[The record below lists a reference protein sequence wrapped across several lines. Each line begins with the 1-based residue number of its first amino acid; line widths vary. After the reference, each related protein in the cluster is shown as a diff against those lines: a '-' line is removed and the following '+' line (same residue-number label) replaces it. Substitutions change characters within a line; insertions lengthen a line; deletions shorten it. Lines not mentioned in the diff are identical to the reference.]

1 MASPANREF
10 AFDLLSLDGKLNA
23 LYTTLDKF
31 TSALTRLTERMVNVE
46 SHLSFPPATPLPPI
60 IATAATSKKA
70 KPKKGKNLVAPPA
83 TPTTSRPAPAS
94 AIRSISSEAALEKC
108 SVTLQVL
115 DAQAGHLIGRAGSGL
130 QQVHDYSRAKV
141 SVAAAT
147 GLLDLRAITIRG
159 SAHEVRDA
167 LVAVGKRLARRRVR
181 NPRDKKKKKK
191 SGAPSQ
197 PLPPPT
203 YSVPAPAP
211 SPIPAVSRPPSRS
224 VPPAPQ
230 VWVSPPEPNS
240 SPQPTASAKLPL
252 PSPVPMQ
259 LSTPSAPPSALPPGS
274 PMVVDA
280 LQVKIRALQ
289 ERLRLMPADTIFDLS
304 LPPLA
309 PPSLAKPSGSGRQ
322 TARRGLPFRR

>member
-1 MASPANREF
+1 MASVANREF

-31 TSALTRLTERMVNVE
+31 TSALTLLTERMVNVE
-46 SHLSFPPATPLPPI
+46 SHLHFPPATPLPPI
-60 IATAATSKKA
+60 IATAVTGKKA
-70 KPKKGKNLVAPPA
+70 KPKKGKNPVAPTA

-94 AIRSISSEAALEKC
+94 DIRSISSEAALVKC
-108 SVTLQVL
+108 SVTLQVP

-130 QQVHDYSRAKV
+130 RQVHDYSRAKV

-147 GLLDLRAITIRG
+147 GVSDLRAVTIKG
-159 SAHEVRDA
+159 SAREVGDA
-167 LVAVGKRLARRRVR
+167 LVAVGKRIARRRVR

-211 SPIPAVSRPPSRS
+211 SPIPAVSRPPPRS
-224 VPPAPQ
+224 VQPTPQ
-230 VWVSPPEPNS
+230 VWVSPPEPNRS
-240 SPQPTASAKLPL
+240 MQPTASARLPL

-274 PMVVDA
+274 PMDVDA
-280 LQVKIRALQ
+280 LQVQIRALQ
-289 ERLRLMPADTIFDLS
+289 ERLKHVPVDTTFDYGF
-304 LPPLA
+304 PPLA
-309 PPSLAKPSGSGRQ
+309 APSRAEPSGSGRQ